1 LVGQAFC
8 QLEGFADVGELRHIW
23 VRGFMRNEPCGCG
36 RPFRACPFWGRV
48 VGRAYGSF
56 EGTPVA
62 RLRSLQERVDR
73 MWRIPQLRS
82 EGEGR
87 FGLEAREYAGV
98 LRELYGAIAEAAGA
112 GVVVDSSKSPSP
124 VYVANAVGGLGFRV
138 LHLVRDSRAVAY
150 SWGRVL
156 IRLQDRSVEMDRY
169 PAVWSALEW
178 DVMNAAAG
186 ATRRLGLPYTLVRY
200 EDLVA
205 EPRAVLATSL
215 QQLGF
220 RDADLRFVVRREL
233 VLRPTHSVSG
243 NPSRFVTGSVELRLD
258 REWER
263 RMGTASRLV
272 VTAMTWPLLRA
283 YGYAPG
289 IRASRRRTRRR
300 DSGTDPSGSG

>member
-1 LVGQAFC
+1 
-8 QLEGFADVGELRHIW
+8 

-138 LHLVRDSRAVAY
+138 LHLVRDSRAVSY
-150 SWGRVL
+150 SWRRVL
-156 IRLQDRSVEMDRY
+156 VRLPNGRRQVEMDRY
-169 PAVWSALEW
+169 PVVRTALEW

-186 ATRRLGLPYTLVRY
+186 ATLRLGLPYTLVRY

-205 EPRAVLATSL
+205 EPRTVLARAL
-215 QQLGF
+215 QELGF
-220 RDADLRFVVRREL
+220 PNADLRFVGRGEL
-233 VLRPTHSVSG
+233 VIRPTHSVSG
-243 NPSRFVTGSVELRLD
+243 NPSRFVTGSVELRPD

-263 RMGTASRLV
+263 GMGAASRLA
-272 VTAMTWPLLRA
+272 VTAITWPLLAA
-283 YGYAPG
+283 YGYVPG
-289 IRASRRRTRRR
+289 IRAWRRRTRRR
-300 DSGTDPSGSG
+300 DSRTGPSDSG